1 MTFDQLFAEHNLTPE
16 EREELIVFLATLR
29 AMNTIKALRK

>member
-16 EREELIVFLATLR
+16 ERQELIVYLAVLR
-29 AMNTIKALRK
+29 ALATIKALTR